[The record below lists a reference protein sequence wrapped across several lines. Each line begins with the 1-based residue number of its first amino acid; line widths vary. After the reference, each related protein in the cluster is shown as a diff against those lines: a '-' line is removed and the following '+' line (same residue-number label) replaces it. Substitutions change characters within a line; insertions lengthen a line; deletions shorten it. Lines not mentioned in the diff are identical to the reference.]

1 MSHKIITGNPKDR
14 ILDLEGFLTGEN
26 NKGALEIQ
34 SKLDNGLQAEKDA
47 LSSLDIHWL
56 IFIVDGPQGFGGVL
70 LADKNLPQTKLDSLL
85 IIVNAYL
92 VRLFPSITMLTSSQA
107 YIEAVSKVFP
117 FVWANNT
124 SYAVYKF

>member
-34 SKLDNGLQAEKDA
+34 RKLDDGLQAERDA

-56 IFIVDGPQGFGGVL
+56 IFIVDGPEGFGGVL
-70 LADKNLPQTKLDSLL
+70 LADKNLPQTKRDSLL

-92 VRLFPSITMLTSSQA
+92 ARLFPSINMLTSSQA

-117 FVWANNT
+117 FVWANNS